1 MQKWNNKFFVSNM
14 EKEVCA
20 PAQQEMAL
28 SEIKPMKE
36 DGTGDGE
43 GKMGQ
48 R

>member
-1 MQKWNNKFFVSNM
+1 M

-20 PAQQEMAL
+20 PVQQEMVL
-28 SEIKPMKE
+28 SETKPVKE

-43 GKMGQ
+43 GKIGQ